1 MKFNNPRNI
10 YSSLARGALFSFALA
25 VPSLSR
31 AEYSTEKMIGGTYSD
46 LQQTSVGL
54 AVLVTGDSVK
64 RCTGTLVG
72 PREILTAAHCV
83 SKVVEG
89 GIALGGSFYEGVEF
103 IPHPGFSDSRPI
115 TEVAAYDLGIMILRE
130 TPFRVLPK
138 PIVSNRPLRVGD
150 NLTVYGYGSHE
161 SSSYEDSPQV
171 LINGG
176 KSANFII
183 EGLWNGVAEAP
194 YNPSNSVICGGDSG
208 GPATLNIA
216 GSEAIAGI
224 SSYSSS
230 LTDSNGACYVKSG
243 AFSGFVDLNSPSSI
257 AFLNRFPGIKRIAEP
272 PVNTKPDSSGN
283 QEDSVTPSQVATLKK
298 ELRRHYL
305 TGKKIM
311 RLTTLS
317 AISQRAAALGDEVS
331 FLAEGTP
338 SKVKRMISKAGSS
351 FQLASKQ
358 RSRAAAVQKLGAG
371 INLLMRA
378 NRAV

>member
-1 MKFNNPRNI
+1 
-10 YSSLARGALFSFALA
+10 
-25 VPSLSR
+25 
-31 AEYSTEKMIGGTYSD
+31 MIGGTYSD

-72 PREILTAAHCV
+72 PREVLTAAHCV
-83 SKVVEG
+83 SDVIEG
-89 GIALGGSFYEGVEF
+89 GIALGGSFYEAVEF
-103 IPHPGFSDSRPI
+103 IPHPGFSNSRPI

-130 TPFRVLPK
+130 TPFRVIQK
-138 PIVSNRPLRVGD
+138 PIVSNRTLRVGD
-150 NLTVYGYGSHE
+150 NLTVYGYGLHE
-161 SSSYEDSPQV
+161 SSSYDDPPEV
-171 LINGG
+171 LINRG
-176 KSANFII
+176 KNANFVI
-183 EGLWNGVAEAP
+183 ESLWNGVAEAP
-194 YNPSNSVICGGDSG
+194 YNQSNSALCSGDSG

-224 SSYSSS
+224 SSYGYS
-230 LTDSNGACYVKSG
+230 LNDSNGACYVKSG
-243 AFSGFVDLNSPSSI
+243 AFSGFVDLNSPSST
-257 AFLNRFPGIKRIAEP
+257 AFLSRFPGIKRIAEP
-272 PVNTKPDSSGN
+272 PVNTKPNSSGS
-283 QEDSVTPSQVATLKK
+283 QADSVTPSQVATLKK

-331 FLAEGTP
+331 FLAEGAP
-338 SKVKRMISKAGSS
+338 SKVKRIISKAGSS
-351 FQLASKQ
+351 FELASRQ